1 MQMKGTSTFPEY
13 GFMMLQLRL
22 IILSLM
28 ALFFSTV
35 AMALPGHV
43 QAEYERLNMEMERLS
58 ERQAWRGVDRMYV
71 QMIDLGVVPSY
82 SDNLLAAEASRHL
95 GEVAQQYERLKL
107 AASQQNTA
115 DLESSIRRIENTH
128 GLVQLSI
135 ARPKDAALILTTPG
149 INPDTRRTVE
159 AAERMLQTKGEFVG
173 MLPSGDYNFSGRT
186 VSIQAGIT
194 LSVHISRRARTETF
208 ADGRKMTPHQLV
220 TPPAARMPEAVTVAP
235 AAVEVR
241 PPNPEPVVIEQFT
254 AGNQIRV
261 RDEDGREPW
270 TVGLTEAAPEPKS
283 SVSSYEETKVLGSSR
298 DAMMVMPSNQ
308 ARLRARRAGVGAS
321 VLTVM
326 GLGTA
331 GYAAY
336 QYTLVSNAHDR
347 YMSTSNDDEALDI
360 WSSEVQPAKQRLFV
374 SGFLGSASLISS
386 GIIWTTVSTNSGLQV
401 GVGPQRVGLSGRF

>member
-1 MQMKGTSTFPEY
+1 
-13 GFMMLQLRL
+13 
-22 IILSLM
+22 
-28 ALFFSTV
+28 
-35 AMALPGHV
+35 
-43 QAEYERLNMEMERLS
+43 
-58 ERQAWRGVDRMYV
+58 
-71 QMIDLGVVPSY
+71 
-82 SDNLLAAEASRHL
+82 
-95 GEVAQQYERLKL
+95 
-107 AASQQNTA
+107 
-115 DLESSIRRIENTH
+115 
-128 GLVQLSI
+128 
-135 ARPKDAALILTTPG
+135 
-149 INPDTRRTVE
+149 
-159 AAERMLQTKGEFVG
+159 

-194 LSVHISRRARTETF
+194 LSAHFPPGRTETF

-270 TVGLTEAAPEPKS
+270 TVDLTEAAPEPKS

-347 YMSTSNDDEALDI
+347 YEHLNDDEALDI
-360 WSSEVQPAKQRLFV
+360 WSSECSRPNNGCSSRV
-374 SGFLGSASLISS
+374 SWAVRPDFQWHYLDH
-386 GIIWTTVSTNSGLQV
+386 
-401 GVGPQRVGLSGRF
+401 RVDQQWFAGR

>member
-1 MQMKGTSTFPEY
+1 M
-13 GFMMLQLRL
+13 
-22 IILSLM
+22 
-28 ALFFSTV
+28 
-35 AMALPGHV
+35 
-43 QAEYERLNMEMERLS
+43 
-58 ERQAWRGVDRMYV
+58 
-71 QMIDLGVVPSY
+71 
-82 SDNLLAAEASRHL
+82 
-95 GEVAQQYERLKL
+95 
-107 AASQQNTA
+107 
-115 DLESSIRRIENTH
+115 
-128 GLVQLSI
+128 
-135 ARPKDAALILTTPG
+135 
-149 INPDTRRTVE
+149 
-159 AAERMLQTKGEFVG
+159 
-173 MLPSGDYNFSGRT
+173 
-186 VSIQAGIT
+186 
-194 LSVHISRRARTETF
+194 
-208 ADGRKMTPHQLV
+208 
-220 TPPAARMPEAVTVAP
+220 
-235 AAVEVR
+235 
-241 PPNPEPVVIEQFT
+241 IEQFT

-298 DAMMVMPSNQ
+298 DAMLVMPSNH